1 MRNSAPPPPGELP
14 PSELAAR
21 LAALAATLPAADGA
35 LLLTVVARNAALES
49 ENAELRLT
57 VQRLQKVGFGA
68 PTETSAHLLAPPPA
82 APGVR
87 PGGEPKP
94 KTKRPGHGRHGVD
107 EYPGAQCQTT
117 AHPTLGAGQACPQ
130 CPTGKLYAL
139 PPARP
144 LQVRA
149 APMFQ
154 ATRHELERLRCSGC
168 GTVFT
173 APAPPALAHGKYA
186 PSVGVM
192 LALMRYGAGQ
202 PLYRQAKCQTWFGVP
217 LPAGVQ
223 WDLLAAAAPA
233 PTAVYQALIGVA
245 AQAALLQNDD
255 TTNRIQSLRLRDR
268 ATPRADGRTGI
279 FTTSI
284 IAHPAAQPVALFFT
298 GTRHAGENLGALLQ
312 RRAAE
317 HGPPLQMCDALSRN
331 HPADQAT
338 VLCYCLLHGRRN
350 FVDLLPQWPAEGRQV
365 IASLREV
372 YRWEARARTERLT
385 AAERLTLHQ
394 THSAPVLAELKAWLT
409 AQQAGRQVEPNSSL
423 GKAIAYLLNHWA
435 PLTRFLEVPG
445 APLDNNACER
455 AIKMAIL
462 HRKNSLSYKTEHG
475 ARVGDVFM
483 SLIHTCALGG
493 INPYE
498 YLLALQVNAAAVL
511 QDPAAWLPWN
521 YPKSAAT
528 AN

>member
-1 MRNSAPPPPGELP
+1 MPHRQ
-14 PSELAAR
+14 
-21 LAALAATLPAADGA
+21 ALCPA
-35 LLLTVVARNAALES
+35 
-49 ENAELRLT
+49 
-57 VQRLQKVGFGA
+57 
-68 PTETSAHLLAPPPA
+68 
-82 APGVR
+82 
-87 PGGEPKP
+87 
-94 KTKRPGHGRHGVD
+94 
-107 EYPGAQCQTT
+107 
-117 AHPTLGAGQACPQ
+117 
-130 CPTGKLYAL
+130 
-139 PPARP
+139 PARP

-331 HPADQAT
+331 HPANQAT

-483 SLIHTCALGG
+483 SLITPAPSGG
-493 INPYE
+493 STRMSICWPCKSTPRPCSRDPPPGCRGTIPSRLPPPTE
-498 YLLALQVNAAAVL
+498 SAAAAWGQKKPLFFAPRTQELAAPWECGSRAGSGGHRVDHGNL
-511 QDPAAWLPWN
+511 PSLGHQPAGIPDRGIAQARQLVHQPGRRTDAHRLEGGQGQAELTCR
-521 YPKSAAT
+521 SA
-528 AN
+528 